1 MSAFP
6 EPFSFVALD
15 ACHQQMQ
22 MHLAELAALV
32 RQMETSGVD
41 ARAQRQAGAIEAFF
55 SGAARQHH
63 AEEEKNVFPPL
74 LISGNAEL
82 VAAVHALHQDHGWI
96 EENWIEL
103 GPQLRAIALGNNWF
117 DIADFKHGAEVFL
130 ALCQDHIALE
140 ESLVYPEAKA
150 RLAQTLV
157 SRVKRAPG

>member
-15 ACHQQMQ
+15 VCHQRMQ

-41 ARAQRQAGAIEAFF
+41 AEVQRQAGAIEAFF

-63 AEEEKNVFPPL
+63 AEEEKNVFPAL

-82 VAAVHALHQDHGWI
+82 VAVVHALHQDHGWI
-96 EENWIEL
+96 EENWLEL
-103 GPQLRAIALGNNWF
+103 GPQLRAIAMGNNWF
-117 DIADFKHGAEVFL
+117 DNDEFKHAAEVFL
-130 ALCQDHIALE
+130 MLCQEHIALE

-150 RLAQTLV
+150 RLAQSV
-157 SRVKRAPG
+157 ANRVKRVP

>member
-22 MHLAELAALV
+22 IHLAELAALV
-32 RQMETSGVD
+32 AQMEGSGLD
-41 ARAQRQAGAIEAFF
+41 AKAQRQAGAIETFF
-55 SGAARQHH
+55 SSTARQHH

-74 LISGNAEL
+74 LLSSNSEL
-82 VAAVHALHQDHGWI
+82 MAAVHALHQDHGWI

-117 DIADFKHGAEVFL
+117 DPAEFHHGAEVFV
-130 ALCQDHIALE
+130 ALCQEHIALE

-150 RLAQTLV
+150 CWAQTV
-157 SRVKRAPG
+157 TSRAKRAP

>member
-6 EPFSFVALD
+6 EPFSFAALD
-15 ACHQQMQ
+15 ACHQQIQ

-32 RQMETSGVD
+32 RQMQTVGVD
-41 ARAQRQAGAIEAFF
+41 AKAQRQAAAIEAFF
-55 SGAARQHH
+55 SGSSRQHH

-74 LISGNAEL
+74 LASDDAEL
-82 VAAVHALHQDHGWI
+82 VAAVHRLQQDHGWI

-117 DIADFKHGAEVFL
+117 DPAEFYHGAEVFL
-130 ALCQDHIALE
+130 ALCEDHIALE

-150 RLAQTLV
+150 RWAQTV
-157 SRVKRAPG
+157 ASRVKRVA

>member
-96 EENWIEL
+96 EL

-130 ALCQDHIALE
+130 ALCQEHIALE

-150 RLAQTLV
+150 RLAQTVV

>member
-63 AEEEKNVFPPL
+63 AVEYKNVFPPL

-130 ALCQDHIALE
+130 ALCQEHIALE

-150 RLAQTLV
+150 RLAQTVV

>member
-32 RQMETSGVD
+32 AQMDSSGVD
-41 ARAQRQAGAIEAFF
+41 AKAQRQAGAIETFF
-55 SGAARQHH
+55 SSTARQHH
-63 AEEEKNVFPPL
+63 AEEEKNVFPAL
-74 LISGNAEL
+74 LASGNADL
-82 VAAVHALHQDHGWI
+82 VAAVQTLQQDHGWI

-117 DIADFKHGAEVFL
+117 DADESKHGAEVFV
-130 ALCQDHIALE
+130 ALCQEHTALE
-140 ESLVYPEAKA
+140 EALVYPEAQA
-150 RLAQTLV
+150 RLAQAMA
-157 SRVKRAPG
+157 SRAKRAP

>member
-22 MHLAELAALV
+22 MHLAELTALLA
-32 RQMETSGVD
+32 QMESSGLD
-41 ARAQRQAGAIEAFF
+41 AKAQRQAGAIETFF
-55 SGAARQHH
+55 SSTARQHH
-63 AEEEKNVFPPL
+63 AEEEKNVFPAL
-74 LISGNAEL
+74 LASGNAEL
-82 VAAVHALHQDHGWI
+82 VAAVQTLQQDHGWI

-117 DIADFKHGAEVFL
+117 DVAEFKHGAEVFL
-130 ALCQDHIALE
+130 SLCLDHIALE

-150 RLAQTLV
+150 RLAQSV
-157 SRVKRAPG
+157 ANRVKRGS

>member
-22 MHLAELAALV
+22 MHLAELAALA
-32 RQMETSGVD
+32 RQMEASGVD
-41 ARAQRQAGAIEAFF
+41 AKAQRQAGAIEAFF
-55 SGAARQHH
+55 SSTARHHH
-63 AEEEKNVFPPL
+63 AEEEKNVFPDL
-74 LISGNAEL
+74 LASGNTEL
-82 VAAVHALHQDHGWI
+82 VAAVQALQQDHGWI

-117 DIADFKHGAEVFL
+117 DTADFVHGVEVFL
-130 ALCQDHIALE
+130 TLCRDHIALE

-150 RLAQTLV
+150 RLAQTMAN
-157 SRVKRAPG
+157 RAKRAPG

>member
-15 ACHQQMQ
+15 VCHQQMQ

-41 ARAQRQAGAIEAFF
+41 AKVQRQAGAIEAFF
-55 SGAARQHH
+55 SSAARQHH
-63 AEEEKNVFPPL
+63 AEEEKNVFPAL

-82 VAAVHALHQDHGWI
+82 MAVVHALHQDHGWI
-96 EENWIEL
+96 EENWLEL
-103 GPQLRAIALGNNWF
+103 GPQLRAIAMGNNWF
-117 DIADFKHGAEVFL
+117 DSDEFKHAAEVFL
-130 ALCQDHIALE
+130 MLCQEHIALE

-150 RLAQTLV
+150 RLAQSV
-157 SRVKRAPG
+157 ANRVKRVP

>member
-22 MHLAELAALV
+22 MHLAELAALA

-41 ARAQRQAGAIEAFF
+41 ANAQRQAGAIEAFF
-55 SGAARQHH
+55 SSTARQHH
-63 AEEEKNVFPPL
+63 AEEEKNVFPDL
-74 LISGNAEL
+74 LTSGNPEL

-103 GPQLRAIALGNNWF
+103 GPQLRAITLGNNWF
-117 DIADFKHGAEVFL
+117 DTADFVHGVQVFL
-130 ALCQDHIALE
+130 TLCQDHIALE

-150 RLAQTLV
+150 RLAQAAAN
-157 SRVKRAPG
+157 RAKRAP

>member
-15 ACHQQMQ
+15 ACHQQIQ
-22 MHLAELAALV
+22 MHLAELAALLA
-32 RQMETSGVD
+32 QMED
-41 ARAQRQAGAIEAFF
+41 AGLDAKAQRQAGAIEAFF
-55 SGAARQHH
+55 SSTARQHH

-74 LISGNAEL
+74 LLSDDDEL

-117 DIADFKHGAEVFL
+117 DVDEFKHGAQVFL
-130 ALCQDHIALE
+130 TLCHDHIALE

-150 RLAQTLV
+150 RLAQ
-157 SRVKRAPG
+157 SAANRVQRVP

>member
-6 EPFSFVALD
+6 EPFSFVTLD

-22 MHLAELAALV
+22 MHLAELAALA

-41 ARAQRQAGAIEAFF
+41 ANAQRQAGAIEAFF
-55 SGAARQHH
+55 SSTARQHH
-63 AEEEKNVFPPL
+63 AEEEKNVFPSL
-74 LISGNAEL
+74 LLSGNADL

-117 DIADFKHGAEVFL
+117 DVDEFKHGADVFL
-130 ALCQDHIALE
+130 TLCEEHIALE
-140 ESLVYPEAKA
+140 EALVYPEAQA
-150 RLAQTLV
+150 RLAQAMA
-157 SRVKRAPG
+157 SRAKRAP

>member
-15 ACHQQMQ
+15 TCHQQIQ

-32 RQMETSGVD
+32 RQMETSGID
-41 ARAQRQAGAIEAFF
+41 AKAQRQAGAIEAFF
-55 SGAARQHH
+55 SGTSRRHH
-63 AEEEKNVFPPL
+63 AEEAKNVFPAL
-74 LISGNAEL
+74 LLSGDAEL

-103 GPQLRAIALGNNWF
+103 GPQLRAISLGNNWF
-117 DIADFKHGAEVFL
+117 DSADFQHGAEVFL
-130 ALCQDHIALE
+130 ALCQEHIALE

-150 RLAQTLV
+150 LLAQTV
-157 SRVKRAPG
+157 TSRANRTA

>member
-15 ACHQQMQ
+15 ACHQQIQ
-22 MHLAELAALV
+22 MHLAELAALLA
-32 RQMETSGVD
+32 QMED
-41 ARAQRQAGAIEAFF
+41 AGLDAKAQRQAGAIEVFF
-55 SGAARQHH
+55 SSTARQHH

-74 LISGNAEL
+74 LLSDDDEL

-117 DIADFKHGAEVFL
+117 DVDEFKHGAQVFL
-130 ALCQDHIALE
+130 TLCHDHIALE

-150 RLAQTLV
+150 RLAQSLAN
-157 SRVKRAPG
+157 RVKRVP

>member
-15 ACHQQMQ
+15 ACHQQIQ
-22 MHLAELAALV
+22 MHLAELAGLV
-32 RQMETSGVD
+32 AQIDRSGLDVK
-41 ARAQRQAGAIEAFF
+41 AQRQAGAIEAFF
-55 SGAARQHH
+55 SSTARQHH
-63 AEEEKNVFPPL
+63 AEEEKNVFPAL
-74 LISGNAEL
+74 LTSGNDEL

-117 DIADFKHGAEVFL
+117 DVDDFKHGAEVFMT
-130 ALCQDHIALE
+130 LCQEHIAVE

-150 RLAQTLV
+150 RLAQSLA
-157 SRVKRAPG
+157 SRVKRTA

>member
-32 RQMETSGVD
+32 AQMESSGVD
-41 ARAQRQAGAIEAFF
+41 AKAQRQAGAIETFF
-55 SGAARQHH
+55 SSTARQHH
-63 AEEEKNVFPPL
+63 AEEEKNVFPAL
-74 LISGNAEL
+74 LASGNAEL
-82 VAAVHALHQDHGWI
+82 VAAVQTLQQDHGWI

-117 DIADFKHGAEVFL
+117 DDDEFKHGAEVFL
-130 ALCQDHIALE
+130 ALCQEHIALE
-140 ESLVYPEAKA
+140 ESLVYPEAKT
-150 RLAQTLV
+150 RLAQSV
-157 SRVKRAPG
+157 ANRVKRGP

>member
-32 RQMETSGVD
+32 AQMENSGLD
-41 ARAQRQAGAIEAFF
+41 AKAQRQAGAIETFF
-55 SGAARQHH
+55 SSTARQHH
-63 AEEEKNVFPPL
+63 AEEERNVFPAL
-74 LISGNAEL
+74 LASGNAEL
-82 VAAVHALHQDHGWI
+82 VAAVQTLQQDHGWI

-117 DIADFKHGAEVFL
+117 DVDEFKHGANVFL
-130 ALCQDHIALE
+130 TLCQDHIALE

-150 RLAQTLV
+150 RLAQSLAN
-157 SRVKRAPG
+157 RVKRVP